1 MCVRF
6 SGVRIRTPHKF
17 LFLTRATNLK
27 LEQTIWYRL
36 SSRIYC
42 LRFSTCRQIEA
53 STPTPANPT
62 HIWLLLE
69 TNMQTVWVTY
79 NYPQKKNKQT
89 NTKKTKQ
96 KYRLWKVIELLKF
109 HPPRK
114 AVQVTHHRSVSND
127 QMSHQGEIL
136 KVPRFHTHMDERRT
150 VETPSVVEKNNL
162 KYKLI
167 IRYIPH
173 SFSWRVMRLFRC
185 LNSTPRAISITTF
198 HVFMTFQTFS
208 PTYQNHCID
217 LIASIDHLIL

>member
-6 SGVRIRTPHKF
+6 SGVRIRTPPKF

-27 LEQTIWYRL
+27 LELTIWYRL
-36 SSRIYC
+36 SSRIHC

-53 STPTPANPT
+53 STPIPANPT

-69 TNMQTVWVTY
+69 TNMQILWVTY
-79 NYPQKKNKQT
+79 NYPQKNKQT
-89 NTKKTKQ
+89 QKEKKYISVMKIDWIVEISPSPSQ
-96 KYRLWKVIELLKF
+96 
-109 HPPRK
+109 K